1 LRLKDRDVA
10 RWGELYR
17 ESGICNTGA
26 IDIFGIDPAM
36 NVTILALEGVFDTGL
51 SIVLDALTTANELAS
66 LQASP
71 APPYRISV
79 AGVREQVHSAQNM
92 GIPVQDF
99 AACPCPDIVII
110 PALGYKMPDALQN
123 ALLRDDVA
131 EAMQALRGWA
141 EGGARIA
148 AACIGTF
155 VLAQS
160 GLLDKH
166 EATTTWWLAPLF
178 RERYPQV
185 KLDSS
190 RMVVNSGQFVTSG
203 AAFSHMDM
211 TLSLIRQNNPEL
223 ANLVANY
230 LVVDSRPS
238 QTAYIISDHLAH
250 ADPLVERFDK
260 WARNNLRDGFNL
272 DHAAQELATSKRTLA
287 RRLHDVLGKTPVSYV
302 QDLRI
307 ERAVHLLKTSSDSVE
322 RIAETVG
329 YADGVT
335 LRTLLRRR
343 LGKGIREIR
352 RA

>member
-1 LRLKDRDVA
+1 MDRDVA
-10 RWGELYR
+10 RWDELYR
-17 ESGICNTGA
+17 DNAICNTGA
-26 IDIFGIDPAM
+26 IDIFGIDHAM

-51 SIVLDALTTANELAS
+51 SIVLDALTTANELS
-66 LQASP
+66 TMQASP

-92 GIPVQDF
+92 GVPVQEIS
-99 AACPCPDIVII
+99 ACPRPDIVIV
-110 PALGYKMPDALQN
+110 PALGYKMPDALQK
-123 ALLRDDVA
+123 ALLREDVA
-131 EAMQALRGWA
+131 EAIDALRGWA
-141 EGGARIA
+141 DDGARIA

-160 GLLDKH
+160 GLLDRH
-166 EATTTWWLAPLF
+166 EATTTWWLVPLF
-178 RERYPQV
+178 RERYPLV
-185 KLDSS
+185 KLDSN
-190 RMVVNSGQFVTSG
+190 RMVVNSGQFITSG

-211 TLSLIRQNNPEL
+211 TLSLIRQTKPEL
-223 ANLVANY
+223 ASLVANY

-238 QTAYIISDHLAH
+238 QSAYIISDHLAH
-250 ADPLVERFDK
+250 TDPLIERFDK
-260 WARNNLRDGFNL
+260 WARGNLRGGFNL
-272 DHAAQELATSKRTLA
+272 DQAAQELATSKRTLA

-322 RIAETVG
+322 RIAEMVG

-352 RA
+352 RP